1 MELDDTILQSKTTIE
16 LVGFIKRLWK
26 QMLLHDELSHVTV
39 TTAESA
45 KDMKQKPV
53 YILNHADSNAVPRGL
68 TPTLDEVES
77 ECALTARKIYEGAGI
92 FPFEVLRS
100 MCPCT
105 SCKNARE
112 QQIT

>member
-45 KDMKQKPV
+45 KLEKDYKEIVQRSNKAEKKRTKV
-53 YILNHADSNAVPRGL
+53 RSIYADA
-68 TPTLDEVES
+68 
-77 ECALTARKIYEGAGI
+77 K
-92 FPFEVLRS
+92 
-100 MCPCT
+100 
-105 SCKNARE
+105 
-112 QQIT
+112 